1 MQNLHSKP
9 KNSQH
14 RGKYLLYSCST
25 ILLIWN
31 PPNKTVCY
39 WYVMKWVNPR
49 PSNWRPDEQWY
60 LPLRW
65 VISDKA
71 IALCWTDLVVH
82 KKVKFDLKSNR
93 WRLCSDDLL
102 RSLELDFRVRI
113 FILIAIVSRTLWGQ
127 IHQRRG
133 WHRPQSW
140 WSLRW
145 KHLWHECHIFSGQQR
160 CKAALLSDHAGRA
173 GECRVEHSVLRVRKE
188 CSLLGRHSHVGIVLW
203 GVCNRDA
210 ITTER
215 ASTVDRDFV
224 SLFLFF
230 ICGRFWILSDEFF

>member
-1 MQNLHSKP
+1 MLLVCNEV
-9 KNSQH
+9 
-14 RGKYLLYSCST
+14 GKSPPVKLDTRWTVILTLKVSDLWQSYCLVLNWLSCT
-25 ILLIWN
+25 
-31 PPNKTVCY
+31 
-39 WYVMKWVNPR
+39 
-49 PSNWRPDEQWY
+49 Q
-60 LPLRW
+60 
-65 VISDKA
+65 
-71 IALCWTDLVVH
+71 
-82 KKVKFDLKSNR
+82 KVKFDLKSNR

>member
-9 KNSQH
+9 RNSQH

-113 FILIAIVSRTLWGQ
+113 FILITAHCDRFQNALRSNPSATRLTPASELMKLAMKTSVAWMSHL
-127 IHQRRG
+127 QR
-133 WHRPQSW
+133 
-140 WSLRW
+140 
-145 KHLWHECHIFSGQQR
+145 
-160 CKAALLSDHAGRA
+160 A
-173 GECRVEHSVLRVRKE
+173 
-188 CSLLGRHSHVGIVLW
+188 
-203 GVCNRDA
+203 
-210 ITTER
+210 TTM
-215 ASTVDRDFV
+215 
-224 SLFLFF
+224 
-230 ICGRFWILSDEFF
+230 